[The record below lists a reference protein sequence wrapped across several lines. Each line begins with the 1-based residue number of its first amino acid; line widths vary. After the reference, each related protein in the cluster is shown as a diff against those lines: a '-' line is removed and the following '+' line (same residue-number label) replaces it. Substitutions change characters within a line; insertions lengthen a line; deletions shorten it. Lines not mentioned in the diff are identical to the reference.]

1 MIIVDKFEVVNNPKT
16 KEQLD
21 KINVSYQVQSLI
33 SGDYL
38 IEGDVANII
47 IERKEISDLFSSNHE
62 GRLQKQMEKM
72 LVEYSGYKKI
82 LLVEGNISSVVHRR
96 VRRKKGEVVDF
107 GDTQKGYA
115 RYSAEFSGIIS
126 SIIATSDINVI
137 QTASKWQTIT
147 VLKTLDEWANGR
159 RRAERRAEVVKNVDR
174 TVDRE
179 SEDVLLSIKGIGW
192 KKTREIFSSFSSIS
206 EIFTDILENDS
217 KKLKEVLGDNLAK
230 HVSEVFTNKIKKVD

>member
-21 KINVSYQVQSLI
+21 KINVSYQVQGLI

-38 IEGDVANII
+38 IEGDVSKIV

-72 LVEYSGYKKI
+72 NIEYPEYKKI
-82 LLVEGNISSVVHRR
+82 LLIEGNISSVVHRKPIR
-96 VRRKKGEVVDF
+96 NKGDVVDY
-107 GDTQKGYA
+107 GDTQKSYA
-115 RYSAEFSGIIS
+115 RYSAEFSGIVS
-126 SIIATSDINVI
+126 SIITTSDINII

-147 VLKTLDEWANGR
+147 VLKQLDEWANGR
-159 RRAERRAEVVKNVDR
+159 RRSERRSEVVKNVNR

-179 SEDVLLSIKGIGW
+179 IEDVLLSIKGIGW
-192 KKTREIFSSFSSIS
+192 KKTREVLGTFSSIQ
-206 EIFTDILENDS
+206 EVFEDIINNDG
-217 KKLKEVLGDNLAK
+217 KKLKDVLGDNLSK
-230 HVSEVFTNKIKKVD
+230 HIIEVFTSKVKKVD